1 MRFIACFILAV
12 VSVACTPPAVEA
24 EPPKA
29 PVADGSHATRT
40 APVACGTVHPVAVE
54 TAETLGY
61 GVRVEAG
68 ELHAARPDGRAVLE
82 VLFASSANGTCRV
95 RVRADGVEPAASDEQ
110 AFLDRLFA
118 RLPTAS
124 AL

>member
-1 MRFIACFILAV
+1 MRFVSSLLLV
-12 VSVACTPPAVEA
+12 VSSVACAPVAAESEA
-24 EPPKA
+24 PQV

-40 APVACGTVHPVAVE
+40 APLACPAVRPVAVE

-61 GVRVEAG
+61 GVKVEPT
-68 ELHAARPDGRAVLE
+68 ELHGARPDGRAVLE

-95 RVRADGVEPAASDEQ
+95 RVRADGVAPSSSDEQ

-118 RLPTAS
+118 RLPAS
-124 AL
+124 TQL